1 MLASRCLYDEYPDL
15 IGEKSM
21 NNQKYEALVIGFG
34 KGGKTLASYLGNKG
48 IDVAVIEQS
57 KAMYG
62 GTCIN
67 IACIPSKALALAA
80 EGAYKSNFN
89 SFEEKAAYYQKSLAE
104 KDELVSFLRQRNYDN
119 LNNNP
124 HVTVID
130 GKASFITPDDVQVDN
145 SNGEGP
151 PVRIHAEKI
160 FINTGS
166 LPFMPAIEGLQESRH
181 VFTSTSLMELQKL
194 PRKLV
199 IIGGGYIGLEFAS
212 IYASFGSSVT
222 LLERKETLLRSQDPD
237 IAEAVKT
244 TLEKRGVR
252 FLMGASAQKIYDQ
265 DDLAL
270 VEVLDS
276 ENEPKQLTAD
286 AILVAVGRV
295 PNTLG
300 LGLENA
306 GMQVDA
312 RGFIAVD
319 EFLRTSVRN
328 TWALGDINGG
338 PQFTYISL
346 DDYRII
352 RDQLDGNT
360 KKPHSTKDRV
370 NVPYSIFIHP
380 TLSRIGLSEEEAL
393 RAGYDIQVVKMPA
406 AAVPRAQQLRETE
419 GLLKAI
425 VDTETGSI
433 LGCSLF
439 CADSSEVINVVQM
452 AMQTG
457 ASYETL
463 RDSIYTHPSMTE
475 ALNDLLSQ
483 VQLGAVLRA

>member
-1 MLASRCLYDEYPDL
+1 
-15 IGEKSM
+15 M
-21 NNQKYEALVIGFG
+21 NNQNYEALVIGFG
-34 KGGKTLASYLGNKG
+34 KGGKTLASYLGNQG
-48 IDVAVIEQS
+48 IEVAVIEQS

-80 EGAYKSNFN
+80 EGAYKSKFDT
-89 SFEEKAAYYQKSLAE
+89 FEEKEAYYQKSLAE

-130 GKASFITPDDVQVDN
+130 GKASFITPNTVQVDK
-145 SNGEGP
+145 SNGEDAPLG
-151 PVRIHAEKI
+151 IHAEKI

-166 LPFMPAIEGLQESRH
+166 LPFMPAIEGLQESQRI
-181 VFTSTSLMELQKL
+181 FTSTSLMELQQL

-212 IYASFGSSVT
+212 IYAGFGSNVT
-222 LLERKETLLRSQDPD
+222 LLERNETLLRSQDRD

-244 TLEKRGVR
+244 ALEKRGVQ

-265 DDLAL
+265 DDRAI
-270 VEVLDS
+270 VEILDH
-276 ENEPKQLTAD
+276 ENHQKQLSAN

-306 GMQVDA
+306 GIQVDA
-312 RGFIAVD
+312 RGFIVVD
-319 EFLRTSVRN
+319 DFLRASVPN
-328 TWALGDINGG
+328 IWALGDVNGG

-346 DDYRII
+346 DDYRIV
-352 RDQLDGNT
+352 RGQLDGNT
-360 KKPHSTKDRV
+360 NNPRSLKDRL
-370 NVPYSIFIHP
+370 NIPYSIFIHP
-380 TLSRIGLSEEEAL
+380 TLSNIGLSESEAL
-393 RAGYDIQVVKMPA
+393 QAGYQIQVVKMPA
-406 AAVPRAQQLRETE
+406 AAVPRAQQLHETQ

-439 CADSSEVINVVQM
+439 CSDSSEVINVVQM

-475 ALNDLLSQ
+475 SLNDLLSQ
-483 VQLGAVLRA
+483 VQLGTVLPP

>member
-1 MLASRCLYDEYPDL
+1 
-15 IGEKSM
+15 M
-21 NNQKYEALVIGFG
+21 NNQNYGALVIGFG
-34 KGGKTLASYLGNKG
+34 KGGKTLASYLGNQG

-80 EGAYKSNFN
+80 EGAYTSKFN
-89 SFEEKAAYYQKSLAE
+89 TFEEKEAYYQKSLAE

-124 HVTVID
+124 HVTVLD
-130 GKASFITPDDVQVDN
+130 GKASFITPYDVQVDN
-145 SNGEGP
+145 RNGEDAP
-151 PVRIHAEKI
+151 LRIHAEKI

-166 LPFMPAIEGLQESRH
+166 LPFLPAMEGLQESKR
-181 VFTSTSLMELQKL
+181 VFTSTSLMELQQL

-199 IIGGGYIGLEFAS
+199 IIGGGYVGLEFAS
-212 IYASFGSSVT
+212 IYASFGSNVT
-222 LLERKETLLRSQDPD
+222 LLERNEMLLRSQDRD

-244 TLEKRGVR
+244 ALEKRGVE
-252 FLMGASAQKIYDQ
+252 FLMGVSAQKIYDQ
-265 DDLAL
+265 DDGAI
-270 VEVLDS
+270 VEVLDN
-276 ENEPKQLTAD
+276 ENHQKQLMAD
-286 AILVAVGRV
+286 AILVAVGRI

-300 LGLENA
+300 LGLEN
-306 GMQVDA
+306 GGIQVDS
-312 RGFIAVD
+312 RGFIVVD
-319 EFLRTSVRN
+319 EFLRTSVPN
-328 TWALGDINGG
+328 IWALGDVNGG

-360 KKPHSTKDRV
+360 HNPHSVKDRL
-370 NVPYSIFIHP
+370 NIPYSIFIHP
-380 TLSRIGLSEEEAL
+380 TLSRIGLSEAEAL
-393 RAGYDIQVVKMPA
+393 QAGYQIQVVKMPA
-406 AAVPRAQQLRETE
+406 AAIPRAQQLHKTE

-425 VDTETGSI
+425 VDTKTGSI

-452 AMQTG
+452 AMQAG
-457 ASYETL
+457 SSYETL

-483 VQLGAVLRA
+483 VQVGTVLTA

>member
-1 MLASRCLYDEYPDL
+1 MY
-15 IGEKSM
+15 
-21 NNQKYEALVIGFG
+21 NQKYEAVVIGFG
-34 KGGKTLASYLGNKG
+34 KGGKTLASYLGNQG

-80 EGAYKSNFN
+80 EGAYKSKFN
-89 SFEEKAAYYQKSLAE
+89 TFEEKEAYYQKSLTE
-104 KDELVSFLRQRNYDN
+104 KDDLVSFLRHRNYDN

-124 HVTVID
+124 HVTVLD
-130 GKASFITPDDVQVDN
+130 GKASFIGPYDIEVTNND
-145 SNGEGP
+145 GEGVP
-151 PVRIHAEKI
+151 LRVHAKRI

-166 LPFMPAIEGLQESRH
+166 LPFMPAIKGIRESQN
-181 VFTSTSLMELQKL
+181 VFASTSLMELQQL
-194 PRKLV
+194 PRRLV

-212 IYASFGSSVT
+212 IYAAFGSSIT
-222 LLERKETLLRSQDPD
+222 LVEKNETLLPSQDPD

-244 TLEKRGVR
+244 ALEKRGVQ
-252 FLMGASAQKIYDQ
+252 FLMGASAQRIYDEGE
-265 DDLAL
+265 LAI
-270 VEVLDS
+270 VEISDN
-276 ENEPKQLTAD
+276 ENDQKQLIAD

-300 LGLENA
+300 LGLENT
-306 GMQVDA
+306 GVQVDA
-312 RGFIAVD
+312 RGFIVVD
-319 EFLRTSVRN
+319 DFLRTSVPN
-328 TWALGDINGG
+328 IWALGDVNGG

-346 DDYRII
+346 DDYRIV

-393 RAGYDIQVVKMPA
+393 QAGYEIQIVKMQA
-406 AAVPRAQQLRETE
+406 AAVPRAQQLHETE

-425 VDTETGSI
+425 VDQKTGSI

-439 CADSSEVINVVQM
+439 CADSSEVINVLQT

-457 ASYETL
+457 VSYETL

-483 VQLGAVLRA
+483 VQLGTALPA

>member
-1 MLASRCLYDEYPDL
+1 
-15 IGEKSM
+15 M
-21 NNQKYEALVIGFG
+21 NNQTYEAVVIGFG
-34 KGGKTLASYLGNKG
+34 KGGKTLASYLGNKE

-80 EGAYKSNFN
+80 KDAYKSKFN
-89 SFEEKAAYYQKSLAE
+89 TFEEKRAYYQKSLTQ

-124 HVTVID
+124 HVTVLD
-130 GKASFITPDDVQVDN
+130 GKASFIGPRELEVTN
-145 SNGEGP
+145 SDGEGT
-151 PVRIHAEKI
+151 PVRVHAEKI

-166 LPFMPAIEGLQESRH
+166 LPFIPVIEGLQESQR
-181 VFTSTSLMELQKL
+181 VFTSTSLMELQTL
-194 PRKLV
+194 PRRLV

-212 IYASFGSSVT
+212 IYAAFGSLVT
-222 LLERKETLLRSQDPD
+222 LVERNETLLPSQDRD

-244 TLEKRGVR
+244 ALEKRGVQ
-252 FLMGASAQKIYDQ
+252 FLIGASARRIYDRE
-265 DDLAL
+265 DLAI
-270 VEVLDS
+270 VEIVDT
-276 ENEPKQLTAD
+276 ENDQKQLMAD

-300 LGLENA
+300 LDLGNA
-306 GMQVDA
+306 GIEVDE
-312 RGFIAVD
+312 RGFIVVD
-319 EFLRTSVRN
+319 EFLRTSVLDI
-328 TWALGDINGG
+328 WALGDVNGG

-352 RDQLDGNT
+352 RDQLEGNIT
-360 KKPHSTKDRV
+360 KPHSTTDRL

-380 TLSRIGLSEEEAL
+380 TLSRIGLSEEDAL
-393 RAGYDIQVVKMPA
+393 RAGYEIQVVKMPA
-406 AAVPRAQQLRETE
+406 AAVPRAQQLQETE

-425 VDTETGSI
+425 VDRKTGSI

-475 ALNDLLSQ
+475 SLNDLLSQ
-483 VQLGAVLRA
+483 VPLGTVLPA

>member
-1 MLASRCLYDEYPDL
+1 
-15 IGEKSM
+15 
-21 NNQKYEALVIGFG
+21 
-34 KGGKTLASYLGNKG
+34 
-48 IDVAVIEQS
+48 
-57 KAMYG
+57 
-62 GTCIN
+62 
-67 IACIPSKALALAA
+67 
-80 EGAYKSNFN
+80 
-89 SFEEKAAYYQKSLAE
+89 
-104 KDELVSFLRQRNYDN
+104 
-119 LNNNP
+119 
-124 HVTVID
+124 
-130 GKASFITPDDVQVDN
+130 
-145 SNGEGP
+145 
-151 PVRIHAEKI
+151 
-160 FINTGS
+160 
-166 LPFMPAIEGLQESRH
+166 
-181 VFTSTSLMELQKL
+181 
-194 PRKLV
+194 
-199 IIGGGYIGLEFAS
+199 
-212 IYASFGSSVT
+212 
-222 LLERKETLLRSQDPD
+222 
-237 IAEAVKT
+237 
-244 TLEKRGVR
+244 
-252 FLMGASAQKIYDQ
+252 MGASAQKIYDQ
-265 DDLAL
+265 DDLAI

-306 GMQVDA
+306 GIQVDA

-463 RDSIYTHPSMTE
+463 RDTIYTHPSMTE
-475 ALNDLLSQ
+475 ALNDLFSQ
-483 VQLGAVLRA
+483 VRLGTVLAA

>member
-1 MLASRCLYDEYPDL
+1 
-15 IGEKSM
+15 M
-21 NNQKYEALVIGFG
+21 NNQNYEALVIGFG
-34 KGGKTLASYLGNKG
+34 KGGKTLASYLGNQG

-89 SFEEKAAYYQKSLAE
+89 TFEEKEIYYQKSLAE
-104 KDELVSFLRQRNYDN
+104 KDELVSFLRQRNYEN

-130 GKASFITPDDVQVDN
+130 GKASFITPYDVQIDN
-145 SNGEGP
+145 SNGEDVP
-151 PVRIHAEKI
+151 LQIHAEKI

-166 LPFMPAIEGLQESRH
+166 LPFIPAIEGLQASKLI
-181 VFTSTSLMELQKL
+181 FTSTSLMELQKL

-222 LLERKETLLRSQDPD
+222 LLERNETLLRSQDRD
-237 IAEAVKT
+237 IAEAAKT
-244 TLEKRGVR
+244 ALEKRGVE

-265 DDLAL
+265 DDGAI
-270 VEVLDS
+270 VEILDN
-276 ENEPKQLTAD
+276 ENHKKPLMAD
-286 AILVAVGRV
+286 AILVATGRV

-300 LGLENA
+300 LGLENS
-306 GMQVDA
+306 GVSVDA
-312 RGFIAVD
+312 RGFVVVD
-319 EFLRTSVRN
+319 DFLRTSVPN
-328 TWALGDINGG
+328 VWALGDVNGG

-360 KKPHSTKDRV
+360 NKPHSVKDRL
-370 NVPYSIFIHP
+370 NIPYSVFIHP
-380 TLSRIGLSEEEAL
+380 TLSRIGLTEAEAL
-393 RAGYDIQVVKMPA
+393 QAGYQIQVVKMPA
-406 AAVPRAQQLRETE
+406 AAIPRAQQLHETE

-425 VDTETGSI
+425 VDTRTGSI

-452 AMQTG
+452 AMQTS

-463 RDSIYTHPSMTE
+463 RESIYTHPSMTE
-475 ALNDLLSQ
+475 SLNDLFSQ
-483 VQLGAVLRA
+483 VRLGTTQPA

>member
-1 MLASRCLYDEYPDL
+1 
-15 IGEKSM
+15 M
-21 NNQKYEALVIGFG
+21 NNQKYEAVVVGFG

-48 IDVAVIEQS
+48 IDIAVIEQS

-80 EGAYKSNFN
+80 EGAYKARFST
-89 SFEEKAAYYQKSLAE
+89 FEEKAAYYQKSLAE

-119 LNNNP
+119 LSNNP

-130 GKASFITPDDVQVDN
+130 GKASFIAPYDVQVDS
-145 SNGEGP
+145 SNGEDAP
-151 PVRIHAEKI
+151 LLIHAEKI

-166 LPFMPAIEGLQESRH
+166 LPRMPAMEGLQESKR
-181 VFTSTSLMELQKL
+181 VFTSASLMELQQL

-212 IYASFGSSVT
+212 IYASFGSHVT
-222 LLERKETLLRSQDPD
+222 LLERNATLLRSQDRD

-244 TLEKRGVR
+244 ALEKRGVE
-252 FLMGASAQKIYDQ
+252 FLMGASAHKIYDQ
-265 DDLAL
+265 DDGAI
-270 VEVLDS
+270 VEILDN
-276 ENEPKQLTAD
+276 ENASKHLMAD
-286 AILVAVGRV
+286 AILVAVGRA
-295 PNTLG
+295 PNTVG
-300 LGLENA
+300 LSIENA
-306 GMQVDA
+306 GIQVDA
-312 RGFIAVD
+312 RGFIVVD
-319 EFLRTSVRN
+319 EFLRTSVPN
-328 TWALGDINGG
+328 IWALGDVNGG

-352 RDQLDGNT
+352 RDQLDGTT

-380 TLSRIGLSEEEAL
+380 TVSRIGLSEEEAV

-406 AAVPRAQQLRETE
+406 AAVPRAQQLHETE
-419 GLLKAI
+419 GLLKAVI
-425 VDTETGSI
+425 NQKTGSI

-475 ALNDLLSQ
+475 SLNDLFSQ
-483 VQLGAVLRA
+483 VRLGTVLPA